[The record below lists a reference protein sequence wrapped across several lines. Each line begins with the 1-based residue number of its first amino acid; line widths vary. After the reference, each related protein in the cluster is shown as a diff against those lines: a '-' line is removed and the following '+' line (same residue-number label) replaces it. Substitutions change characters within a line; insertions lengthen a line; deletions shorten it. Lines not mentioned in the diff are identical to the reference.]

1 MKPQSA
7 RVEWIFRPLED
18 ETLPPTFEVR
28 TPGAWTRF
36 ERFEPSA
43 DISVFLTTAEIDE
56 GFEIDAQRANQEP
69 RLYSLVGLVGEMRID
84 LSDGVS
90 VSVNPRKA
98 PIYVPPEPRGI
109 LVVGRQPKMRNAGFS
124 IRVDRVRQML
134 DGATS
139 PAMTAF
145 LSGEGATRAVEIAPP
160 RRLRE
165 LALSLFSARHH
176 GPLQLVFIEGV
187 VLQIL
192 AVHAAAAGLIT
203 EEGQDTPSPEDR
215 RRIEHA
221 RERLVADMSRPPGIA
236 ALAVEAGLSV
246 RALNAGFRAL
256 YGGSVY
262 EVLRDE
268 RLEHAR
274 IAIELG
280 GLSIKEIAT
289 RVGYNHVSNFTN
301 AFTRRYGNPPLRF
314 RRSRM
319 PLAGRTTRDG
329 SA

>member
-1 MKPQSA
+1 MPPQSS
-7 RVEWIFRPLED
+7 RIEWLFRPLRE
-18 ETLPPTFEVR
+18 EISPPTFEIR
-28 TPGAWTRF
+28 APGAWTRF

-56 GFEIDAQRANQEP
+56 AMEIDARRATEER
-69 RLYSLVGLVGEMRID
+69 RLYSFVGLDGEMRID
-84 LSDGVS
+84 LTDGAS
-90 VSVNPRKA
+90 VSVTPRNA
-98 PIYVPPEPRGI
+98 PIYVPPEARGL
-109 LVVGRQPKMRNAGFS
+109 LVVGRQRKMRSAGFS

-139 PAMTAF
+139 PAMTDF
-145 LSGEGATRAVEIAPP
+145 LSGGGSTRVVAVTPP

-165 LALSLFSARHH
+165 LAVSLFSARHH

-203 EEGQDTPSPEDR
+203 EEGREPLFPDDR
-215 RRIEHA
+215 RRVELA
-221 RERLVADMSRPPGIA
+221 RERLVADMARPPAIA
-236 ALAVEAGLSV
+236 TLAAEAGLSV

-274 IAIELG
+274 VAIEMG

-301 AFTRRYGNPPLRF
+301 AFARRYGSPPLRF

-319 PLAGRTTRDG
+319 PLAGRTAQDG
-329 SA
+329 